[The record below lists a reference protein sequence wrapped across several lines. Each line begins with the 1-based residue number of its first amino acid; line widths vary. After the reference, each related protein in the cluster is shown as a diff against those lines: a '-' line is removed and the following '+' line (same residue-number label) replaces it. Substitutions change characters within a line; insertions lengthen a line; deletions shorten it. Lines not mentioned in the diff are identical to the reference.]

1 MKGTVR
7 FEPGKIE
14 EAQVK
19 ATIGVASIDTQVDE
33 RDEHLMSPEF
43 LHAEKY
49 PGIFFRSKRVRNVR
63 AGGFDLVGDLTL
75 RGVTRE
81 VVLRVDGPGP
91 EVRDRRGVVRR
102 DARARVTISRRAFGL
117 VWKGAL
123 ERLTLVEDE
132 IQVTAEVRLVKKERP
147 ASGSPP
153 GRADRRSGGP
163 HPSQRKR
170 SISMLKPGPMASMR
184 PVSPRRGSS
193 ERRISSRIIKTVA
206 EETLPHSRST
216 FRE

>member
-1 MKGTVR
+1 
-7 FEPGKIE
+7 
-14 EAQVK
+14 
-19 ATIGVASIDTQVDE
+19 
-33 RDEHLMSPEF
+33 MSPEF

-49 PGIFFRSKRVRNVR
+49 PGIFFRSKRVRSVR
-63 AGGFDLVGDLTL
+63 ADGFDLVGDLTL

-81 VVLRVDGPGP
+81 VVLRVAGPGP
-91 EVRDRRGVVRR
+91 EVRDSRGVVRR
-102 DARARVTISRRAFGL
+102 NARARVTISRRAFEL
-117 VWKGAL
+117 AWKGVL
-123 ERLTLVEDE
+123 EQPTLVDDE
-132 IQVTAEVRLVKKERP
+132 IQVTVEVRLVKKERP

-153 GRADRRSGGP
+153 GRAGRRSEGS

-170 SISMLKPGPMASMR
+170 SFSILKPGPMASMR